1 MAVGF
6 ENGSVMLFKG
16 DVTRDRYESKIQI
29 YKNLSGLSF
38 DVGFNLYTDVN
49 KKNENKKWQRINN
62 ALDFWL
68 DVSIFSC
75 IKTK

>member
-49 KKNENKKWQRINN
+49 
-62 ALDFWL
+62 
-68 DVSIFSC
+68 
-75 IKTK
+75 